1 VQTYRYN
8 LSDEQRT
15 RVKQLLKILQHHSIT
30 AEVRRELFGMAS
42 AAPTKKVVDDVMSD
56 DD

>member
-1 VQTYRYN
+1 MQTYRYN

-15 RVKQLLKILQHHSIT
+15 RVKQLLKIQQHHSIT

-42 AAPTKKVVDDVMSD
+42 AAPTKKAVDDVMSD
-56 DD
+56 DE